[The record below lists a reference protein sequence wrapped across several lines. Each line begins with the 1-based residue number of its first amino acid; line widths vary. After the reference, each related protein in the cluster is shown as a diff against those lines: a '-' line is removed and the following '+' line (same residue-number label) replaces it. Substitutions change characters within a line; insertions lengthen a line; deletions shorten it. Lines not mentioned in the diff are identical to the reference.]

1 MYIDKNSKIS
11 QFSAIKVRD
20 LLKRLKDNP
29 FNLDQVCHY
38 FKEKPKKIINFLSDL
53 EDAGYIEKSKNFIN
67 PQHWI
72 VTLKGSRLSLASAA
86 KPVKRETAEKRLQE
100 FMERVDRVNSDK
112 YYLYK
117 VSKVVIF
124 GSFLSNKDRINDID
138 IAVKLLPKISDTKK
152 RREKEQ
158 QRIKDAYKSGRTFNN
173 FVDELFWPHSEVMY
187 YLKARKRTISLHTID
202 DEILDKCEVKVIFED
217 FSEN

>member
-11 QFSAIKVRD
+11 QFSAIKVRN

-29 FNLDQVCHY
+29 FNLGQVCY
-38 FKEKPKKIINFLSDL
+38 YLKEKPKKIIKFLSDL
-53 EDAGYIEKSKNFIN
+53 EDEGYIEKSKNIIN
-67 PQHWI
+67 PQHWT

-86 KPVKRETAEKRLQE
+86 KSVKRETAEKRLQE
-100 FMERVDRVNSDK
+100 FMDRVEKVNNDK
-112 YYLYK
+112 YFLYK

-138 IAVKLLPKISDTKK
+138 IAVKLSPKISDPER
-152 RREKEQ
+152 RREIEQ
-158 QRIKDAYKSGRTFNN
+158 QRIKEAYKSGRTFNN
-173 FVDELFWPHSEVMY
+173 FVDELFWPHNEVMH
-187 YLKARKRTISLHTID
+187 YLKARKRTISLHTTD

-217 FSEN
+217 SSDD